1 MYMRATRKI
10 ALLSAVCVV
19 ALGASASSA
28 FATIQFLG
36 NYGAGFAPV
45 PASTTSGFGEEF
57 LTQNTANAATNGKI
71 ALTVPGLTNS
81 CDVKAMGYVTKNSTA
96 AGLAANIPGHVISNC

>member
-10 ALLSAVCVV
+10 VLLSAVCVV
-19 ALGASASSA
+19 ALGASATTA
-28 FATIQFLG
+28 FGAIQFLG
-36 NYGAGFAPV
+36 NYGGGFVPV

-57 LTQNTANAATNGKI
+57 MTQNTANASTNGKI

-81 CDVKAMGYVTKNSTA
+81 CDVKAMGYVTKNSNA
-96 AGLAANIPGHVISNC
+96 AALAANI